1 MWHYE
6 CNGQPVGPV
15 SEDALK
21 LLIRDR
27 MLSRSTLVWK
37 SGMSTWANADETD
50 LMRYFDTPPP
60 LAPKNDSLRSVAEE
74 APENNTSIMGQKTTG
89 DELSSMYA
97 EASSEASESASF
109 SAPTSESSRR
119 PYEVFTGAAEP
130 LGGIVRHAQAVVIV
144 FVLVSAVAIVSD
156 FASIG
161 FIDQAFNGSFESE
174 AELDSQATAVDAFTQ
189 YAAVAYLI
197 VFAWSAIVIGRW
209 TYRAMK
215 NLRGMGYETT
225 VSPGWS
231 VGWHFIPIALL
242 WMPFRGMAQIW
253 RGSIHGVP
261 TGEAKL
267 PASMRLWWAAWL
279 FGNWFSFGAF
289 RTQESGLATENFE
302 LVQAA
307 MGIGILGSGLH
318 IVSALLLLGL
328 MKKVSRAQSE
338 QPAMQFS

>member
-15 SEDALK
+15 SEEALK
-21 LLIRDR
+21 LLIRDGVLER
-27 MLSRSTLVWK
+27 TTLVWK
-37 SGMSTWANADETD
+37 SGMSAWANADETE
-50 LMRYFDTPPP
+50 LMPYFDTPPP
-60 LAPKNDSLRSVAEE
+60 LAPKRTIPRSLNENT
-74 APENNTSIMGQKTTG
+74 PESKVSRTGPNTSQ
-89 DELSSMYA
+89 DELSSRYA
-97 EASSEASESASF
+97 EASSEPSEQAGF
-109 SAPTSESSRR
+109 SKPTSQLLRR

-130 LGGIVRHAQAVVIV
+130 LLGIFKHAQAAVSV
-144 FVLVSAVAIVSD
+144 FVAVSAIAIVSD
-156 FASIG
+156 FASIS
-161 FIDQAFNGSFESE
+161 FIDQAFSGTFESQ
-174 AELDSQATAVDAFTQ
+174 AELDSQAATVDAFTQ

-197 VFAWSAIVIGRW
+197 VFAWTAIVVGRW

-225 VSPGWS
+225 VSPAWA

-253 RGSIHGVP
+253 RGSIHGAP
-261 TGEAKL
+261 IGEAKL
-267 PASMRLWWAAWL
+267 PASMRLWWACWL

-289 RTQESGLATENFE
+289 RAQETGLATENFE

-318 IVSALLLLGL
+318 IVSAFLLLGL
-328 MKKVSRAQSE
+328 MQKISRAHGDQT
-338 QPAMQFS
+338 AMQFN